1 MARDAR
7 PESLKDFVLVA
18 VRSWFLRGGGDED
31 DLIDCMVA
39 DKFTAEN
46 TFVVGD
52 WSGDWQKGNHGYGPV
67 SFEAFKSRGYG
78 SSARRRRRR
87 TQAALHGKNPDV
99 EQSVGKLRTFIADG
113 RFLVAAGEAT
123 AGLQRLCLNATR
135 A

>member
-52 WSGDWQKGNHGYGPV
+52 WSGDWQPERTLVLAVHAGTQQSPS
-67 SFEAFKSRGYG
+67 SFLAQRTAQIFSISRKQRVFWKRL
-78 SSARRRRRR
+78 S
-87 TQAALHGKNPDV
+87 L
-99 EQSVGKLRTFIADG
+99 TFQI
-113 RFLVAAGEAT
+113 
-123 AGLQRLCLNATR
+123 
-135 A
+135 